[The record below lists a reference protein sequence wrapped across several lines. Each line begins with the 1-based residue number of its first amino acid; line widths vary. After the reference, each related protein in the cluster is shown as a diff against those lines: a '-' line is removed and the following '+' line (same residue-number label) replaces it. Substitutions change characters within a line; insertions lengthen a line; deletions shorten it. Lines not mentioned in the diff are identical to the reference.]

1 MSLISELKRRNVFR
15 VGVAYAIVGWLLI
28 EVASVLLPTFD
39 APDWVMKAFSSLVI
53 LGFPL
58 TLVIAWAFE
67 LTPEGIK
74 REAQVDRTESITH
87 VTGRKLDFAI
97 IGLLAI
103 AVVFMFV
110 DNYVLD
116 AEPEQAEVA
125 VEEIPAVEPIERE
138 KSIAVLPFKNLSDND
153 ENVYFSDGVMEAILN
168 DLARIRDLKVVS
180 RTSVEAYRDTSKSI
194 PLIGSELD
202 VAHVLEGSVQRSG
215 DRVRVNAQLIATQDD
230 RHLWSSNYDRDI
242 SDIFKI
248 QSEIGNAISR
258 NLELILTSE
267 EKELMANAPT
277 SNLQAYDLYLQSRGI
292 TSWIWWVEATAEAV
306 RESLDLCQ
314 QAVILDT
321 EFALAYAC
329 IGNNLHKLGI
339 ADYVAVDE
347 WKQPALENLNKALS
361 LDPSLWEAHATLADI
376 SFSTGDYASGYYYTN
391 KLLQYHPNHPEF
403 LAISSYEKLSLGQFE
418 RAVDIALRSL
428 MLIPNGNYTEQ
439 SSRIFAYL
447 DPMDPELF
455 ESFLLDKAME
465 SPNEPIYDYIR
476 AENAVSRRDYDEYL
490 TRMTRVYERT
500 PTPNTKIGLGLAYSF
515 SGDFETSRRI
525 YSEIMSSSE
534 GSENILLKYPFMH
547 RYANTLIATGEEA
560 RGLEIMRAYRDQL
573 LESVS
578 SNTPL
583 HGNMGVYYD
592 LSLIFAALGD
602 NDEAMKWLRTARKKQ
617 RDGAFFDL
625 RFIQIDTMLDPIRD
639 EPEFIAM
646 LQEIRDEQ
654 DEITEIFRRRL
665 KERQDEGRL
674 LWLTVAN

>member
-1 MSLISELKRRNVFR
+1 MSLIVELKRRNVFR
-15 VGVAYAIVGWLLI
+15 VGAAYAIVAWLLI
-28 EVASVLLPTFD
+28 EVASVILPTFK
-39 APDWVMKAFSSLVI
+39 APEWVMQVFTFLLI
-53 LGFPL
+53 LGFPVAL
-58 TLVIAWAFE
+58 IFAWAFE

-74 REAQVDRTESITH
+74 REAAVDPDESITR

-97 IGLLAI
+97 IALLVI
-103 AVVFMFV
+103 AVVFLVV
-110 DNYVLD
+110 DNYVLE
-116 AEPEQAEVA
+116 AEPETAEVA
-125 VEEIPAVEPIERE
+125 GEQVPAAVPIERE

-153 ENVYFSDGVMEAILN
+153 ENVYFSDGIMEAILN

-267 EKELMANAPT
+267 EKESMANAPT
-277 SNLQAYDLYLQSRGI
+277 SNLQAYDLYLRSRGI
-292 TSWIWWVEATAEAV
+292 TSWIWWEEATAEAV
-306 RESLDLCQ
+306 REALDLCQ
-314 QAVILDT
+314 QAVNLDT

-361 LDPSLWEAHATLADI
+361 LDPSLWEAHATLANI
-376 SFSTGDYASGYYYTN
+376 SFSTGDYASGSYYTD

-403 LAISSYEKLSLGQFE
+403 LAISSYEKLLLGQFE
-418 RAVDIALRSL
+418 RAVDLALRSL

-439 SSRIFAYL
+439 SSRIFNNLLA
-447 DPMDPELF
+447 MDWELF
-455 ESFLLDKAME
+455 ESFLLDKATQ
-465 SPNEPIYDYIR
+465 SSNEPMYDFMR
-476 AENAVSRRDYDEYL
+476 ADNALVRRDYDEYL
-490 TRMTRVYERT
+490 ARMIRVYERT

-525 YSEIMSSSE
+525 YSEIISSSE

-573 LESVS
+573 LESVN

-583 HGNMGVYYD
+583 HGNMGVYHD
-592 LSLIFAALGD
+592 LSLIYVALGD
-602 NDEAMKWLRTARKKQ
+602 NDEAMKWLQTAREKRK
-617 RDGAFFDL
+617 DGAFFDL
-625 RFIQIDTMLDPIRD
+625 RFIQSDRMLDPIRD

-646 LQEIRDEQ
+646 LQEIRGEQ
-654 DEITEIFRRRL
+654 DEISEIFRRRL
-665 KERQDEGRL
+665 KEQQDEGRL
-674 LWLTVAN
+674 LWLTVDN